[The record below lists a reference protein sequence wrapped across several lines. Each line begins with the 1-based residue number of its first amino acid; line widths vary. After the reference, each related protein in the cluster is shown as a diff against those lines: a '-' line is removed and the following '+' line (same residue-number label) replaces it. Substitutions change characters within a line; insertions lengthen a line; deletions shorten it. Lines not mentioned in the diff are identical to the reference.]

1 MTGRIYASALVAFAA
16 ASSSV
21 SGQTAAPPIAKKI
34 ARVDTVAGHVQTD
47 NYFWLRDRADSDVIR
62 YLEAEN
68 RYTEAM
74 MADTKGLQDSLYSEM
89 LGRIKQ
95 TDLTVPTKI
104 GPYYYYSRT
113 VEGKQYPI
121 FARKRGSLAAREE
134 VYLDQNALAEGR
146 KYFSI
151 GARAVSPDHNWLAF
165 TTDTSGAEHYTVVIK
180 NLRTGETLSDR
191 IPEAHFSLVWGAD
204 NRTVFY
210 SRTDSSHRSD
220 RIFRHTA
227 GTPPE
232 SDVMVFHDPDL
243 LFNVSAD
250 RTKDDRFILITSG
263 SFTSG
268 ETWYVD
274 AAHPTRPLRVI
285 ERRRPGVEYDV
296 EHLGTDFIIRTNEN
310 ATNFKLMRAPDR
322 APSRRSWK
330 DLVPERKDVLITG
343 FDVFR
348 NYLVL
353 SERGNAE
360 TRVRI
365 RDLRNGTEHYVEFA
379 EPAHSLFEGF
389 TPDYNTNTLRLSYT
403 SFLTPSSVYDYDM
416 AARKLTLLKRTDVL
430 GGYDASLYA
439 TERTW
444 ATATDGTKIPISL
457 VYKKPFVRDGRRPLF
472 LYAYGSYG
480 SSTDPSFSSNLLSLI
495 DRGLVYGIA
504 HIRGGQEMGR
514 AWYDNGKMYK
524 KKNTFTDFVDAAQ
537 FLVNAEYTSSD
548 RLAIRGGS
556 AGGLLMGAVVNMR
569 PDLFKAV
576 VADVP
581 FVDVINTMRD
591 ASIPLTTAEWIQWGN
606 PNLPNDYAYMITYS
620 PYDNVAAKAYPHML
634 VTTSLNDPRVA
645 YWEPAK
651 WVAKLRAMKTDNNL
665 LLLRTNMGAGHG
677 GSSGRYDALHDQAFR
692 YAFILKA
699 LGMTG
704 AGAH

>member
-651 WVAKLRAMKTDNNL
+651 WVAKLRATKTDNNL

-699 LGMTG
+699 LGMTA

>member
-1 MTGRIYASALVAFAA
+1 MKRVVRSIALSGLALIPLVLSA
-16 ASSSV
+16 
-21 SGQTAAPPIAKKI
+21 QTVTPPVAKKVP
-34 ARVDTVAGHVQTD
+34 RVDTVAGHVMTD
-47 NYFWLRDRADSDVIR
+47 NYFWLRNRADSDVIP

-74 MADTKGLQDSLYSEM
+74 MADTKALQDTIYKEM
-89 LGRIKQ
+89 VGRLKQ

-113 VEGKQYPI
+113 VEGKQYTI
-121 FARKRGSLAAREE
+121 YARKRGSLTAPEE
-134 VYLDQNALAEGR
+134 IYLDVNELAAGK
-146 KYFSI
+146 KYMGI

-165 TTDTSGAEHYTVVIK
+165 TTDTTGAEHYTVSIK
-180 NLRTGETLSDR
+180 NLRTGEI
-191 IPEAHFSLVWGAD
+191 IPDKIPDVHFSLVWGAD
-204 NRTVFY
+204 NKTVFY

-220 RIFRHTA
+220 KIYRHTV
-227 GTPPE
+227 GTPTE
-232 SDVMVFHDPDL
+232 TDVMVFHEPDL
-243 LFNVSAD
+243 LFSVDVN
-250 RTKDDRFILITSG
+250 RTKDDKFILVTSG

-274 AAHPTRPLRVI
+274 AEHPDGALRVI
-285 ERRRPGVEYDV
+285 EKRRPDVEYDV
-296 EHLGTDFIIRTNEN
+296 EHHGTDFVIRTNEK
-310 ATNFKLMRAPDR
+310 ATNFKLMKAPDS
-322 APSRRSWK
+322 APSRKNWK
-330 DLVPERKDVLITG
+330 DLVPARNDVLITG
-343 FDVFR
+343 FDVFK
-348 NYLVL
+348 NYLEI
-353 SERGNAE
+353 SERGHAE

-365 RDLRNGTEHYVEFA
+365 RDLRTGAEHYVKFD
-379 EPAHSLFEGF
+379 EPVHTLSAGN
-389 TPDYNTNTLRLSYT
+389 TPDFNSRTLRLSYT
-403 SFLTPSSVYDYDM
+403 SFLTPLSVYDYDM
-416 AARKLTLLKRTDVL
+416 GTRKLTLLKKTEVL
-430 GGYDASLYA
+430 GGYDPSLYT

-457 VYKKPFVRDGRRPLF
+457 VYRKPLARDGKRPLF

-480 SSTDPSFSSNLLSLI
+480 SSTDPTFSSNLLSLI
-495 DRGLVYGIA
+495 DRGFIYAIA

-514 AWYDNGKMYK
+514 AWYDNGKMFK

-537 FLVNAEYTSSD
+537 YLVNAKYTSTD
-548 RLAIRGGS
+548 RLVARGGS

-591 ASIPLTTAEWIQWGN
+591 ATIPLTTGEWIQWGN
-606 PNLPNDYAYMITYS
+606 PNLPKDYAYMITYS
-620 PYDNVAAKAYPHML
+620 PYDNVAAKAYPNML

-651 WVAKLRAMKTDNNL
+651 WVAKLRATKTDGNL
-665 LLLRTNMGAGHG
+665 LILRTNMGAGHG

-692 YAFILKA
+692 YAFILKS
-699 LGMTG
+699 LGMTKN
-704 AGAH
+704 

>member
-1 MTGRIYASALVAFAA
+1 MKKSIRSLILLAFASAAATLSAQTPTPPVAR
-16 ASSSV
+16 V
-21 SGQTAAPPIAKKI
+21 IP
-34 ARVDTVAGHVQTD
+34 RVDTVAGHVLTD
-47 NYFWLRDRADSDVIR
+47 NYFWLRNRADSAVIR

-68 RYTEAM
+68 RYTESM
-74 MADTKGLQDSLYSEM
+74 MADTKPLQDTLYKEM

-95 TDLTVPTKI
+95 TDLSVPVKNH
-104 GPYYYYSRT
+104 GYYYYART

-121 FARKRGSLAAREE
+121 FARKRGSLAAPEE
-134 VYLDQNALAEGR
+134 IYLDQNELAAGK

-151 GARAVSPDHNWLAF
+151 GVREFSPDQNWLAF
-165 TTDTSGAEHYTVVIK
+165 TTDTAGSEHYTVWIK
-180 NLRTGETLSDR
+180 NLTTGEILPDR
-191 IPEAHFSLVWGAD
+191 IPDVHFSLTWGGD

-220 RIFRHTA
+220 RIFRHTV
-227 GTPPE
+227 GTPAE
-232 SDVMVFHDPDL
+232 GDVMVFHDPDL
-243 LFNVSAD
+243 LFGVGVD
-250 RTKDDRFILITSG
+250 RTKDDKFNVITSG

-268 ETWYVD
+268 ETWYVP
-274 AAHPTRPLRVI
+274 AATPTAKFRLL
-285 ERRRPGVEYDV
+285 EKRRPDVVYSV
-296 EHLGTDFIIRTNEN
+296 EHHGNDFFILTNEN
-310 ATNFKLMRAPDR
+310 ATNFKLVKAPDN
-322 APSRRSWK
+322 APARKNWK
-330 DLVPERKDVLITG
+330 NVIPERKDFLITG
-343 FDVFR
+343 FDVFK
-348 NYLVL
+348 NFLVL

-360 TRVRI
+360 TRVRV
-365 RDLRNGTEHYVEFA
+365 RDLRMGAEHYVRFDEPIYTLSQSGTPEFD
-379 EPAHSLFEGF
+379 S
-389 TPDYNTNTLRLSYT
+389 DVMRLNYT

-416 AARKLTLLKRTDVL
+416 SSRNLKLMKKTDVL
-430 GGYDASLYA
+430 GGYDPALYA
-439 TERTW
+439 MERTW

-457 VYKKPFVRDGRRPLF
+457 VYRKSLVRDGKRPLF

-480 SSTDPSFSSNLLSLI
+480 SSTDPTFSSNLLSLI
-495 DRGLVYGIA
+495 DRGFVYGIA

-514 AWYDNGKMYK
+514 AWYDNGKMFK

-537 FLVNAEYTSSD
+537 YLVNAKYTSSD
-548 RLAIRGGS
+548 RLVARGGS
-556 AGGLLMGAVVNMR
+556 AGGLLMGAVVNLR

-591 ASIPLTTAEWIQWGN
+591 GSIPLTTGEWIQWGN
-606 PNLPNDYAYMITYS
+606 PNLPKDFAYMITYS
-620 PYDNVAAKAYPHML
+620 PYDNVAAKAYPNML

-665 LLLRTNMGAGHG
+665 LLLKTNMGAGHG

-699 LGMTG
+699 LGLTSG
-704 AGAH
+704 TR